1 MITSAVTS
9 PGTHWPTSI
18 QDWMIKSCP
27 SISPKQTQGLVL
39 SITKDTFFLFSFL
52 CKNRTSLGMGK
63 KIQENKKRNQSFHD
77 KYTSTEKKK
86 KRTNALDGEFPGRK
100 IVPKTEPNASGFP
113 RLFLDL

>member
-86 KRTNALDGEFPGRK
+86 RGQMHWMGNFLGER
-100 IVPKTEPNASGFP
+100 
-113 RLFLDL
+113 